1 MPFFFSYHPI
11 VDYDVLKN
19 GVNVKTLNP
28 LVRHKLSNLLGFRAG
43 TYYTYTVQDHQTPQF
58 IADRY
63 YGDVTLDWIILLANN
78 IIDPQYDWPLSQLD
92 LIEFIKNKYGSIT
105 TAKSEIH
112 HYEQILRKNQRLSD
126 GTIIEEKVLQV
137 DLDTFNSIGDSS
149 LKKEVTNYDYE
160 IKTNDEKRIIK
171 VVRKEFIPQILRQQK
186 VIFK

>member
-105 TAKSEIH
+105 TAKS
-112 HYEQILRKNQRLSD
+112 
-126 GTIIEEKVLQV
+126 
-137 DLDTFNSIGDSS
+137 
-149 LKKEVTNYDYE
+149 
-160 IKTNDEKRIIK
+160 
-171 VVRKEFIPQILRQQK
+171 
-186 VIFK
+186 